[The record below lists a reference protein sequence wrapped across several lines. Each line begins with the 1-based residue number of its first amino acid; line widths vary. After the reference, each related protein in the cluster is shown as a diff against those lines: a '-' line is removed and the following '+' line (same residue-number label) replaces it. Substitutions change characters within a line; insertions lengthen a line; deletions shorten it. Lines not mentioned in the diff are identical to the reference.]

1 MAASYIR
8 GIQKNGVAACPKH
21 FAANS
26 QELRGMASDAIEAG
40 GNMPCIL
47 NAANEVAVDA
57 FLNGRIRFTDM
68 PRLVEATM
76 LGVPFVADVD
86 LDCLVKTNAEARAYA
101 RALLER

>member
-1 MAASYIR
+1 MN
-8 GIQKNGVAACPKH
+8 KNSSMQNYVIKAKDGP
-21 FAANS
+21 S
-26 QELRGMASDAIEAG
+26 TIEASTR
-40 GNMPCIL
+40 I
-47 NAANEVAVDA
+47 DA

>member
-1 MAASYIR
+1 
-8 GIQKNGVAACPKH
+8 
-21 FAANS
+21 
-26 QELRGMASDAIEAG
+26 
-40 GNMPCIL
+40 MPCIL